1 MATIKT
7 FLEKEK
13 LIRFFSC
20 LVVSIVLCYLIGF
33 FFGTLTTMVIWIAK
47 EIQTFLDKQ
56 IIDKNNYMADFSGT
70 MFGSV
75 IFLIFS
81 LFL

>member
-1 MATIKT
+1 MTTIKT

-47 EIQTFLDKQ
+47 EIQTFFDKQ
-56 IIDKNNYMADFSGT
+56 IIDKNNYIADLFGT
-70 MFGSV
+70 IAGSV
-75 IFLIFS
+75 ILLILY

>member
-47 EIQTFLDKQ
+47 EIQTFFDKQ
-56 IIDKNNYMADFSGT
+56 IIDKNNYIADLFGT
-70 MFGSV
+70 IAGSV
-75 IFLIFS
+75 ILLILY